1 MHHSKF
7 GGQCLSGVKLGRS
20 GMSATGPLH
29 PPIAD
34 MRQMGWHSRF
44 VPQADMAPYSITSLA
59 LCALQE
65 RKSKNRKDR
74 RPLFPMLRRSRALGD
89 FRGVSA
95 MQAIDAGRPLRGW
108 MLQQRG
114 AVVLQIQ
121 RQLHL

>member
-1 MHHSKF
+1 MPYF
-7 GGQCLSGVKLGRS
+7 LVTRS
-20 GMSATGPLH
+20 SAGSSQPL
-29 PPIAD
+29 PSQDFCGTAALPLKPDIA
-34 MRQMGWHSRF
+34 RRGWHGRK